1 MMLYGVEYET
11 KKRPRIEYGFHYIR
25 FESQFDARAV
35 VEDQAKE
42 IIVQKDSVNS
52 ASDIQLVDIW
62 RLESEKLEELAP
74 LNATGIRVVDPTI
87 WAQNKEQWTERKGAE

>member
-1 MMLYGVEYET
+1 MLYGVKYET

-25 FESQFDARAV
+25 FESQFDARAA
-35 VEDQAKE
+35 VESQAKE
-42 IIVQKDSVNS
+42 IIVQKDSVES
-52 ASDIQLVDIW
+52 ASDIRLVDIW

-87 WAQNKEQWTERKGAE
+87 WTQNKEQWTERKEQAE